1 MVGSNHSTLTIRSGD
16 YLADIVTDRVNPGDA
31 FHYVIQEYGNN
42 EVLSWGVE
50 PTIERAMMSSESILT
65 DFGDQPRRAHEIADQ
80 SDPTS
85 MILRL

>member
-31 FHYVIQEYGNN
+31 FHYVVQECGNN
-42 EVLSWGVE
+42 EVLSWVVQ

-65 DFGDQPRRAHEIADQ
+65 DFGTSRAAR
-80 SDPTS
+80 
-85 MILRL
+85 MR